1 MRRIETY
8 VGQQVYEW
16 SFSAQAQY
24 TMTAIA
30 KLCSALLGTSVTANG
45 LACTPTSPAGM
56 TVQIGAGELYQ
67 LESLEA
73 TACGTLP
80 QDTTHQILKQGI
92 QLGAYTTSAF
102 AAPATSGQS
111 VNYLIQAQYQ
121 DSDISLD
128 PTSGASPVVLQF
140 YDADNPASPWSGP
153 NNGGATS
160 NTFRDGVIAYQIKA
174 GVAATTGTQVTPT
187 PDSGWTGLWV
197 VTLAFGQSSIT
208 STSIAQYTGAPIL
221 PSSILSSL
229 LTSNLTYGIDN
240 GSANTIQAT
249 FPIPV
254 ATLTDGMD
262 VCVKIKAANNGA
274 TTFTP
279 NPGVIAPSPV
289 VGGAHAALQGG
300 ELVASGR
307 ANLTW
312 RQDISSWVLAFCTG
326 GAEQV
331 APATGSQHAVQFG
344 QVAGVVGSAR
354 NLVMNVAAASASATL
369 TADEII
375 VETALGGLRYC
386 LPSFNKTIN
395 LATTGA
401 GGMDT
406 GTAPVSGYVALY
418 AIYNPTTGASALLA
432 TNATS
437 AVQPNV
443 YGGANMPSG
452 YTASALVSVWPTNG
466 SGQFVLGIQIDRR
479 VYPGGQIGAVTTSSV
494 INTLTSV
501 TLNVPKNAKTFIGTT
516 GIVST
521 ADGNAQI
528 NISPDGVNTYYQFV
542 AYASTSGV
550 VMGCA
555 SQFEVPLMTP
565 QIFYWNV
572 PTGTGG
578 TLQSA
583 SIARVGYTF

>member
-331 APATGSQHAVQFG
+331 APATASQHAVQFG
-344 QVAGVVGSAR
+344 QVAGVVGSVR
-354 NLVMNVAAASASATL
+354 NLKCVLAAAGTSLTF
-369 TADEII
+369 TADEVV
-375 VETALGGLRYC
+375 VESALGGLRYC
-386 LPSFNKTIN
+386 LASLNATLN
-395 LATTGA
+395 GGTTGL
-401 GGMDT
+401 GGLDT
-406 GTAPVSGYVALY
+406 GALAANSFY
-418 AIYNPTTGASALLA
+418 AIYAAIKNDGTKGIFAQLEPVGGAPSI
-432 TNATS
+432 
-437 AVQPNV
+437 
-443 YGGANMPSG
+443 YGGANPPANVIA
-452 YTASALVSVWPTNG
+452 TALISVWKTNG
-466 SGQFVLGIQIDRR
+466 SSQFQQGYQRDRKVLFPQINGISSTTAQASFTSLSIAGIVPKCAVRAMGWIGYATPATGTNAIAVAGDSTGSGQRE
-479 VYPGGQIGAVTTSSV
+479 TTSNGS
-494 INTLTSV
+494 
-501 TLNVPKNAKTFIGTT
+501 
-516 GIVST
+516 
-521 ADGNAQI
+521 
-528 NISPDGVNTYYQFV
+528 
-542 AYASTSGV
+542 SG
-550 VMGCA
+550 
-555 SQFEVPLMTP
+555 L
-565 QIFYWNV
+565 
-572 PTGTGG
+572 
-578 TLQSA
+578 SA
-583 SIARVGYTF
+583 SFELEILTAQTLYYTATASGGSFTTIYIVISGYEI